1 MNENPHENLSNF
13 QIFNISMHK
22 LQFNA
27 NSSAEIITFKN
38 YYSLAAAT
46 VPFIQKGFVA
56 LSGGNTYSRLFPLW
70 AALKPDCAHASFFP
84 VDERVVPFDDP
95 QSNWGITY
103 RNFLIPINREDDKSN
118 FAQSA
123 EQYYSILKSKFKCNL
138 PVFDIIFL
146 GIGDD
151 GHTASLFPGQPD
163 LDDTTSVVLETT
175 SPKPP
180 FSRITLGLGSII
192 SAKKV
197 IAILSG
203 NEKADIAKKIFQ
215 KDLDLPI
222 VKVLSQRKSSML
234 FVEESIMPDL
244 APSSAEAAA

>member
-1 MNENPHENLSNF
+1 MY
-13 QIFNISMHK
+13 K

-27 NSSAEIITFKN
+27 NASAEIITFKD
-38 YYSLAAAT
+38 YYSLAEAT
-46 VPFIQKGFVA
+46 MPFIQKGFVA

-70 AALKPDCAHASFFP
+70 VALKPDCAHASFFP
-84 VDERVVPFDDP
+84 VDERIVPFDDP
-95 QSNWGITY
+95 QSNWGLTY
-103 RNFLIPINREDDKSN
+103 RNFLIPINKEDDKNN

-123 EQYYSILKSKFKCNL
+123 VQYYSMLKSKLKCNL
-138 PVFDIIFL
+138 PVFDVIFL

-151 GHTASLFPGQPD
+151 GHTASLFPKQPD

-180 FSRITLGLGSII
+180 FSRITLGLGPII

-203 NEKADIAKKIFQ
+203 NEKAAIAKKIF
-215 KDLDLPI
+215 KKNLELPI
-222 VKVLSQRKSSML
+222 VKVLSQRKSSIM
-234 FVEESIMPDL
+234 FIEESILPPLDFARGTVSL
-244 APSSAEAAA
+244 NVR

>member
-1 MNENPHENLSNF
+1 MY
-13 QIFNISMHK
+13 K

-27 NSSAEIITFKN
+27 NASAEIITVKD
-38 YYSLAAAT
+38 YSSLAEAT
-46 VPFIQKGFVA
+46 VDFIQKGFVA
-56 LSGGNTYSRLFPLW
+56 ISGGSTYSRLFPFW
-70 AALKPDCAHASFFP
+70 AALKPDCSQASFFP
-84 VDERVVPFDDP
+84 VDERVVPFDDQ

-103 RNFLIPINREDDKSN
+103 RNFLIPINKERDKNN

-123 EQYYSILKSKFKCNL
+123 VQYYSILKSKFKCNL

-180 FSRITLGLGSII
+180 FSRITLGLGPII

-203 NEKADIAKKIFQ
+203 NEKAAIAKKIFQ
-215 KDLDLPI
+215 KDLELPI
-222 VKVLSQRKSSML
+222 ARVFSQRKNSTL
-234 FVEESIMPDL
+234 FIEESIMPDL
-244 APSSAEAAA
+244 DISV